1 MPARAPGAVRRP
13 GTGAGA
19 DAGDEAA
26 GAGGPGSIPG
36 FTVALPQFEG
46 PFDLLL
52 ALIARRRLDVT
63 ELALAEVTDEFMIPE
78 GVLSLVDR
86 MTKVTLMTGVRLW
99 PRTKNND
106 APENT

>member
-46 PFDLLL
+46 
-52 ALIARRRLDVT
+52 
-63 ELALAEVTDEFMIPE
+63 
-78 GVLSLVDR
+78 
-86 MTKVTLMTGVRLW
+86 TG
-99 PRTKNND
+99 
-106 APENT
+106 